1 MIRRHLEVLSS
12 TLGICRLEA
21 GQAVPRWAT
30 DTAFFSVTATS
41 DEVSVVCPESSI
53 PDGVVCSLGWRAL
66 KVKGALDFS
75 EVGVL
80 AALAEPLARAKIS
93 IFVVSTY
100 DTDILMVRSSDLSKT
115 VSVLEKAGHRVD
127 V

>member
-1 MIRRHLEVLSS
+1 MIRRRLEVISS
-12 TLGICRLEA
+12 PLGICRLDA

-30 DTAFFSVTATS
+30 EAAFFSVTGTS

-53 PDGVVCSLGWRAL
+53 PGGVACSLGWRAL
-66 KVKGALDFS
+66 KVKGTLDFS

-80 AALAEPLARAKIS
+80 SALAEPLARAKIS

-100 DTDILMVRSSDLSKT
+100 DTDILMV
-115 VSVLEKAGHRVD
+115 
-127 V
+127 